1 MSDESDPYL
10 KSSQSSK
17 SKQDISE
24 GSSSTPSLYSVTQEV
39 KKRALSAY
47 RKKLPPLSP
56 GIDQPNKAKTEVLW
70 GRKPSRKHVQNLAQ
84 DDVPS
89 TVIDFLAD
97 EGGLG
102 GSVPGTGVSDINIG
116 RRESGSKSAD
126 QAGEVEEFSG
136 STVASSQGERHDDED
151 QLHKDQGEGDPKQSA
166 GEHTISRLSRES
178 GTEKETESFN
188 EGNLNAMRYQEVGG
202 RR

>member
-24 GSSSTPSLYSVTQEV
+24 GSSSTPSLYNITQEV

-47 RKKLPPLSP
+47 RKKLPPLIP
-56 GIDQPNKAKTEVLW
+56 GLDQPSKAKTEVLW

-102 GSVPGTGVSDINIG
+102 GGVPGTGVMSDINTG
-116 RRESGSKSAD
+116 QRESGSKSAD
-126 QAGEVEEFSG
+126 QVGEVEEFSG
-136 STVASSQGERHDDED
+136 STVTSSQGERQD
-151 QLHKDQGEGDPKQSA
+151 QPSHGEGEGDRKQSA
-166 GEHTISRLSRES
+166 GEPTTSRPSRES

-188 EGNLNAMRYQEVGG
+188 EGNLRE
-202 RR
+202 